1 VDSENNRTNHLVSV
15 TKENIIQIM
24 TDVRIGPWN
33 PCSSGAIALRTGST
47 PKPGR
52 YRFAGILNLKQTA
65 FCALAMAILAFPCR
79 AQKGG
84 YPGSSGTNHAAVG
97 GPVVSGRYPPVTS
110 PQSTS
115 NTALPSQA
123 GVFTDE
129 SCLPWNAS
137 ERRDAAVSV
146 TRLTVPSKARSDY
159 EKACDSNNNNEFKDA
174 ELHVRSA
181 IDKFQTYSAAWV
193 MLGMVLEEQHKGQE
207 ARDACDHAMTIDSKY
222 LPAYL
227 CLAEFSARNREWE
240 QVLNLSNLALG
251 LNSGG
256 DGYAYYYRAAAL
268 FHMKNLVEA
277 KKSALQASEID
288 VNHND
293 VPLYFL
299 LAHIYEA
306 EGDKIDAEAQLRLI
320 LKHHTDPQQEG
331 AAKTFLAKLES
342 QPDTK

>member
-1 VDSENNRTNHLVSV
+1 V
-15 TKENIIQIM
+15 
-24 TDVRIGPWN
+24 
-33 PCSSGAIALRTGST
+33 A
-47 PKPGR
+47 
-52 YRFAGILNLKQTA
+52 ILNWKQAA
-65 FCALAMAILAFPCR
+65 FCALAMPILAFPCH

-84 YPGSSGTNHAAVG
+84 YPGSTGPNHGAVG
-97 GPVVSGRYPPVTS
+97 GAVMSGRYSPVTG

-115 NTALPSQA
+115 NTASLSKG

-129 SCLPWNAS
+129 NCLPWNVS
-137 ERRDAAVSV
+137 GDRDAAISV
-146 TRLTVPSKARSDY
+146 TRLSVPSQARSEY
-159 EKACDSNNNNEFKDA
+159 EKACDSNNKSEFKDA
-174 ELHVRSA
+174 ELHVRGA

-193 MLGMVLEEQHKGQE
+193 MLGMVLEEQHNRQQ

-222 LPAYL
+222 LPAYF

-240 QVLNLSNLALG
+240 QVLNLANLALG